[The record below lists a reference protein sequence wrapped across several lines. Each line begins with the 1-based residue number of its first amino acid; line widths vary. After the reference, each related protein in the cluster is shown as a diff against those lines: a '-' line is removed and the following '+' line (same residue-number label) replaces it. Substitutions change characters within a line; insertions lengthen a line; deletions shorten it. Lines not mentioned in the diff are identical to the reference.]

1 MPETRFGVVLVNWN
15 GPNDTVASLDSLLS
29 ARPRPDHVV
38 VIDNGSADDSVAR
51 LQQWARIN
59 APAWVGADPVS
70 AAGIDG
76 AAWLMLITA
85 KRNLG
90 FSGGNNVGLRI
101 LAERT
106 GVTHFLLLNND
117 AMVAPDYF
125 AQIASA
131 IEEVPSA
138 GLLGALIYRHPERD
152 NVWFAGAVET
162 PWRALIKHR
171 TSVPKSEAPFA
182 TPFVTGCAM
191 VISRQLYDANG
202 GLAEVYNPIYWED
215 ADYSR
220 QARMRGWAV
229 VIVPRAHVYHRV
241 GASGAGEIFT
251 PFTAFSQ
258 NRNRAIFVRRN
269 YRGLD
274 RVMALS
280 YLTATK
286 PARALLELV
295 RGRGPIGAAIFRGF
309 WQGMTQRLA

>member
-1 MPETRFGVVLVNWN
+1 MSETRFGVVLINWN
-15 GPNDTVASLDSLLS
+15 GANDTIASLDSLLS
-29 ARPRPDHVV
+29 ATPQPEHVV
-38 VIDNGSADDSVAR
+38 VIDNGSADDSLAR
-51 LQQWARIN
+51 VQNWASSN
-59 APAWVGADPVS
+59 APSWAETNPTSPASV
-70 AAGIDG
+70 DG
-76 AAWLMLITA
+76 SAWLMLIA
-85 KRNLG
+85 ADRNLG
-90 FSGGNNVGLRI
+90 FSGGNNVGLRV

-106 GVTHFLLLNND
+106 NATHFLLLNND
-117 AMVAPDYF
+117 AMVAVDYF
-125 AQIASA
+125 AHMARA
-131 IEEVPSA
+131 IDELPSA

-171 TSVPKSEAPFA
+171 TGVPDAQTPFA

-215 ADYSR
+215 ADYSC
-220 QARMRGWAV
+220 QARMRGWPV

-241 GASGAGEIFT
+241 GASGAGEVFT
-251 PFTAFSQ
+251 PRTAFSQ

-269 YRGLD
+269 YHGLD

-286 PARALLELV
+286 PARALLELL
-295 RGRGPIGAAIFRGF
+295 RGRGPVGAAIFRGF